1 MLFDADFMNKY
12 GVSDKYHN
20 LDSDMQNARLRLI
33 DKVIET
39 GCTISKEEAIKICG
53 DEKLYNSL
61 IEKEIV
67 TMSGD
72 SVAFLYPVSAMET
85 NHRVTL
91 SDGREFCSMC
101 AIDALGSYSLFHQDT
116 EINSIC
122 SQTGEKIYVRI
133 KDRQIA
139 EHSPKGIHVIHV
151 DLNKNKN
158 WASTC

>member
-1 MLFDADFMNKY
+1 MFDTNFMEKY

-20 LDSDMQNARLRLI
+20 LPKYIQDARLKLI
-33 DKVIET
+33 NRVIDT
-39 GCTISKEEAIKICG
+39 GCTISKEEAINICK
-53 DEKLYNSL
+53 DEKLYNTL
-61 IEKEIV
+61 IEKEII
-67 TMSGD
+67 TMSGND
-72 SVAFLYPVSAMET
+72 VAFLYPVSAMET
-85 NHRVTL
+85 NHRVKL

-122 SQTGEKIYVRI
+122 SQTGDKIFVKIR
-133 KDRQIA
+133 DRQIV
-139 EHSPKGIHVIHV
+139 EHSPDDIHVVHV

>member
-1 MLFDADFMNKY
+1 MFDANFMNKY

-20 LDSDMQNARLRLI
+20 LPSDIQEARLRLI
-33 DKVIET
+33 NRVIDT
-39 GCTISKEEAIKICG
+39 DCTINREEAIKICR
-53 DEKLYNSL
+53 DEKLYNTL
-61 IEKEIV
+61 LEKEII

-85 NHRVTL
+85 NHRVKL
-91 SDGREFCSMC
+91 ADGREFCSMC

-116 EINSIC
+116 EINSLC

-139 EHSPKGIHVIHV
+139 EYYPNDIHVVHV